1 MKISTGLYTKGLAI
15 WDKGR
20 KRETESRAEM
30 SVRLLHLL
38 PQNNSFSRN
47 LKFHHLLTRPV
58 TRIQCIRRDEEDDDI
73 INKMRIRRP
82 KRKKKIMT
90 DSELATDL
98 AREIG
103 KANTV
108 AEQRREA
115 MKKSGE
121 ILWAEF
127 CRHMDLKED
136 EMKIK
141 WNKIGEEEKLVLV
154 REFVDEWAGDF
165 QPLSITSVKE
175 MVDQECL
182 DSDKTIESSSS
193 SSMSSFSGLFP
204 GLKRIIGF
212 E

>member
-1 MKISTGLYTKGLAI
+1 
-15 WDKGR
+15 
-20 KRETESRAEM
+20 M

-58 TRIQCIRRDEEDDDI
+58 TRIQCIKRDDEEDDI
-73 INKMRIRRP
+73 IRNMRIRKP
-82 KRKKKIMT
+82 KKKKKIMT
-90 DSELATDL
+90 DSELAKDL

-121 ILWAEF
+121 ILWGEF

-141 WNKIGEEEKLVLV
+141 WSKIGEDEKLSLV
-154 REFVDEWAGDF
+154 RKFVDEWAGDF
-165 QPLSITSVKE
+165 QPLSVRSVKE
-175 MVDQECL
+175 MVEQECL
-182 DSDKTIESSSS
+182 DSSIESSSSAS

>member
-1 MKISTGLYTKGLAI
+1 
-15 WDKGR
+15 
-20 KRETESRAEM
+20 M

-47 LKFHHLLTRPV
+47 LKFHQLLTRPV
-58 TRIQCIRRDEEDDDI
+58 TRIQCIKRDDEDDDI
-73 INKMRIRRP
+73 IRNMRIRKP
-82 KRKKKIMT
+82 KKKKKMT
-90 DSELATDL
+90 DSELAKDL

-121 ILWAEF
+121 ILWGEF

-141 WNKIGEEEKLVLV
+141 WSKIGEEEKLSLV
-154 REFVDEWAGDF
+154 RKFVDEWAGDF
-165 QPLSITSVKE
+165 QPLSVRSVKE
-175 MVDQECL
+175 MVEQECL
-182 DSDKTIESSSS
+182 DSS

>member
-1 MKISTGLYTKGLAI
+1 
-15 WDKGR
+15 
-20 KRETESRAEM
+20 M

-47 LKFHHLLTRPV
+47 LKFHQVLTRPV
-58 TRIQCIRRDEEDDDI
+58 TRIQCIKRDDEDDDI
-73 INKMRIRRP
+73 IRNMRIRKP
-82 KRKKKIMT
+82 KKKKKIMT
-90 DSELATDL
+90 DSELAKDL

-121 ILWAEF
+121 ILWGEF
-127 CRHMDLKED
+127 CRHMELKED

-141 WNKIGEEEKLVLV
+141 WSKIGEEEKVVLV
-154 REFVDEWAGDF
+154 REFVDEWAVDF
-165 QPLSITSVKE
+165 QPLSVRSVKE
-175 MVDQECL
+175 MVEQECL
-182 DSDKTIESSSS
+182 DSSMESSA
-193 SSMSSFSGLFP
+193 SMSSFSGLFP